1 MEIIIEKCKKC
12 FSCEEVCPVGAISE
26 NNGVMVIDKS
36 ICLECGCCAA
46 SCPSRAIIF
55 D

>member
-1 MEIIIEKCKKC
+1 MKIIAEKCQKC
-12 FSCEEVCPVGAISE
+12 YSCKEICPVGAISE
-26 NNGVMVIDKS
+26 KDGVMTIDKS

-46 SCPSRAIIF
+46 SCPLKAIIF